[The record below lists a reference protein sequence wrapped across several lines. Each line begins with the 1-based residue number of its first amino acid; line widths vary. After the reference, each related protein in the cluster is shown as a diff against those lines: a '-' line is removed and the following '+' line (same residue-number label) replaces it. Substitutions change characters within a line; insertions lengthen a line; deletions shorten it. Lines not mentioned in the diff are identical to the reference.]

1 MFLCDDIKKVV
12 PEPEWPDPD
21 NEPLPP
27 PLINSIQRR
36 PPARAQRTPI
46 TKFSIW
52 TPIPEDQIPKNQDDE
67 VASNPPADG
76 EENKEEDEGPKLP
89 PMTDKQTRWVL
100 EPKESKKL
108 YVKFFSTKTGP
119 QDQVMQFEIVGSY
132 KPFNLNAKASCDF
145 PTIS

>member
-1 MFLCDDIKKVV
+1 MV

-36 PPARAQRTPI
+36 PPQRAVRTPI

-52 TPIPEDQIPKNQDDE
+52 TPIPEDQLPKNDE
-67 VASNPPADG
+67 DEIASNAASNKDA
-76 EENKEEDEGPKLP
+76 EAKEEDDGPKLP

-100 EPKESKKL
+100 QPKEVKKL
-108 YVKFFSTKTGP
+108 YVKFFSTKTGQ
-119 QDQVMQFEIVGSY
+119 QDQV
-132 KPFNLNAKASCDF
+132 L
-145 PTIS
+145 